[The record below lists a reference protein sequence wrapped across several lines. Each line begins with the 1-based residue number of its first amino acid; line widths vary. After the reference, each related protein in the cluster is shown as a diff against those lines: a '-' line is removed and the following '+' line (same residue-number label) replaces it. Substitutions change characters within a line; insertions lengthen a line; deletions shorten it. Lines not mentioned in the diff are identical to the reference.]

1 MDVSKECAVKAKY
14 NTFYENSNSYTKL
27 SFFVKKSTQKETNGK
42 EFFLTYFTLNFFYL
56 AFCFHL
62 KTPINS
68 MISLFYLIIYLRY
81 LEGQT
86 ELWKE
91 IQKSCKG
98 VPTDFFFS
106 VCHSRTC

>member
-1 MDVSKECAVKAKY
+1 
-14 NTFYENSNSYTKL
+14 
-27 SFFVKKSTQKETNGK
+27 
-42 EFFLTYFTLNFFYL
+42 
-56 AFCFHL
+56 
-62 KTPINS
+62 

-98 VPTDFFFS
+98 VPTDFFFLYVTVEPVDINLRWS
-106 VCHSRTC
+106 TSEADFRNSIFSEMEHSQ